1 MKLFAIPRRTNI
13 MTGARTVWHAPHRG
27 EVITMVDQLP
37 NLGREQEMLEEMGLS
52 HIDELFNDIPLEV
65 RMQGE
70 LPLRGPQSEEE
81 IIADANRLLGSNV
94 ALGER
99 VSFLGA
105 GLYRNYIPAAVFAMI
120 SRGEFL
126 TSYTP
131 YQPEVSQG
139 MLQAMWEFQTLL
151 SELLGLPIA
160 NVSLYD
166 GSSASAEALTCSV
179 RVHNSKATQKNVVYV
194 SQLTPPDKISVMRNY
209 CQGAGII
216 LMPLKHNLDGTI
228 DLESAKEAAGSCGVY
243 VEQPNPL
250 GLLDGGITQLK
261 EIIGDNTA
269 LIVGVQPV
277 SLGIVEAPG
286 IYGADIVVGEGQ
298 PLGSPITGGGPLYGI
313 FACAKPYLRLMPG
326 RIVGRSI
333 DVDGQVAYCLTLST
347 REQHIRRHRATS
359 NICTNETLIALMG
372 AMHMALLGPEGLNQL
387 AVRNMT
393 ACLLAKQK
401 LSEIQTIAIPHQFG
415 HHFNEF
421 VIELPGKAR
430 DCLNYLDSNGIIG
443 GFDLNAWY
451 PNQMNWLLI
460 TVTDQTKAEE
470 IELLAAHLALWTSK
484 AVMS

>member
-1 MKLFAIPRRTNI
+1 